1 MNKINTTPFSA
12 DKEGIVWKGGRETV
26 MVQAVL
32 PGVIRVQAWQAPSC
46 TEDYYTI
53 EASHAS
59 INDNDLSIRIEKE
72 KARLSSGDLQV
83 AISSG
88 GRLSFSNVQTGRLL
102 FQEADWLPGNPT
114 LFPKSRTYKRKNG
127 AWSIRQLFLSHDE
140 ERFYGLGQHRNGLFN
155 YKGAVIPLCQQNGET
170 SIPFL
175 LSSKMYGFV
184 WNNPSLGEVEL
195 VKNRTSW
202 VAEEARKID
211 YYVITGS
218 DYKTIYSRYADVT
231 GHSPQLPFW
240 ATGFWQSKLRYASQ
254 EEVLNVVDEYQKRG
268 IPLSAIVI
276 DYLHWT
282 RMGDFEWD
290 ERLWPSPE
298 TMVETLR
305 QKDVTVV
312 ASIWPAINPKSK
324 HAEELSNKGYL
335 VDSVKGMNLFFPFF
349 DTNDIPPVF
358 LQYYDATNP
367 DARTYFWKK
376 VKAMY
381 YDKGIKNYWLDGCE
395 PEIYPFDMDNLLF
408 SLGDGKAVA
417 NLYPLCH
424 QRGIAEALYAEGE
437 RDFVL
442 LCRSGWLGTQ
452 RFGSAL
458 WSGDILSN
466 WQTFADQI
474 HVGLHVGMSGIPWW
488 TSDIGGFM
496 EGNIHDEGFQ
506 ELLIRWF
513 EYGIFCPLCRLH
525 GNRDPRPEN
534 PTESG
539 ADNEVWSFGDK
550 AYGILQKML
559 RIRETLRPYIYREME
574 RTSQDGLP
582 MMRPL
587 FFDYPED
594 SACWDIGDEY
604 LFGSQI
610 LVAPVHEKGAV
621 GRSVYLPQNR
631 QWMDAWTGTLYEGG
645 VHLQVS
651 APLDMIPVFLSPD
664 CDETVV
670 KAFRE

>member
-1 MNKINTTPFSA
+1 
-12 DKEGIVWKGGRETV
+12 
-26 MVQAVL
+26 
-32 PGVIRVQAWQAPSC
+32 
-46 TEDYYTI
+46 
-53 EASHAS
+53 
-59 INDNDLSIRIEKE
+59 
-72 KARLSSGDLQV
+72 
-83 AISSG
+83 
-88 GRLSFSNVQTGRLL
+88 
-102 FQEADWLPGNPT
+102 
-114 LFPKSRTYKRKNG
+114 
-127 AWSIRQLFLSHDE
+127 
-140 ERFYGLGQHRNGLFN
+140 
-155 YKGAVIPLCQQNGET
+155 
-170 SIPFL
+170 
-175 LSSKMYGFV
+175 
-184 WNNPSLGEVEL
+184 
-195 VKNRTSW
+195 
-202 VAEEARKID
+202 
-211 YYVITGS
+211 
-218 DYKTIYSRYADVT
+218 
-231 GHSPQLPFW
+231 
-240 ATGFWQSKLRYASQ
+240 
-254 EEVLNVVDEYQKRG
+254 
-268 IPLSAIVI
+268 
-276 DYLHWT
+276 
-282 RMGDFEWD
+282 
-290 ERLWPSPE
+290 
-298 TMVETLR
+298 
-305 QKDVTVV
+305 
-312 ASIWPAINPKSK
+312 
-324 HAEELSNKGYL
+324 
-335 VDSVKGMNLFFPFF
+335 
-349 DTNDIPPVF
+349 
-358 LQYYDATNP
+358 
-367 DARTYFWKK
+367 
-376 VKAMY
+376 MY

-587 FFDYPED
+587 F
-594 SACWDIGDEY
+594 SIIRRIRRAGI
-604 LFGSQI
+604 S
-610 LVAPVHEKGAV
+610 
-621 GRSVYLPQNR
+621 
-631 QWMDAWTGTLYEGG
+631 GTNTY
-645 VHLQVS
+645 S
-651 APLDMIPVFLSPD
+651 APRSLLRPYMKRVLSAEVSIYPKIGNGWMRGQEPCMKVGFIFRFL
-664 CDETVV
+664 
-670 KAFRE
+670 RH